1 MDLDRLGKRLK
12 EISGKKVLDQYKDI
26 PDLSAF
32 KEKVDEVLQWIDTY
46 GYAPASSLFFIGRK

>member
-32 KEKVDEVLQWIDTY
+32 KEKIDKVLLWIDTY

>member
-32 KEKVDEVLQWIDTY
+32 KEKVDEVLRWIDTY